1 MFLMCACFVQKKG
14 IAEKAIN
21 FILGRKKNA
30 KPKFQLYI
38 VPPIYYFSKLYSNI
52 FHENFV
58 ASFPKFL

>member
-38 VPPIYYFSKLYSNI
+38 VPPIYYVF
-52 FHENFV
+52 
-58 ASFPKFL
+58 